1 MLSKEEKRNYYNNT
15 LNYVVNNKTVN
26 VNNIVDGIFNKT
38 LTMFLYNNLPD
49 TLPIEEIEKILQLNG
64 TGFITKID
72 EKIVILQGSYNY
84 EKVDIYNRPYEI
96 NCYLPN
102 KRKYQT
108 FKIDDGVII
117 KNDYLERGLLPIFK
131 KWGYLINES
140 EITLIMANKFKR
152 MIKTFIANDDP
163 TAESV
168 KRYLNKIDNGET
180 SLIIGNILYD
190 SIKVDGETNSN
201 TLHELI
207 EYDNYIK
214 SELYKE
220 IGLYSND
227 NMKKE
232 RLVTSEIET
241 GLNSIYPLVDNML
254 NCRKQAITKVNEK
267 YNTNITVEF
276 TSSWEYRLNLGDNLT
291 NKDIKDDEQMETIPT
306 EDKGKQGENIPPK
319 DEEQEQGGQ

>member
-1 MLSKEEKRNYYNNT
+1 MLSKEEKRGYYDNT
-15 LNYVVNNKTVN
+15 VKYEVTNKTEN
-26 VNNIVDGIFNKT
+26 INNIIDGVLNKT

-49 TLPIEEIEKILQLNG
+49 SLPPGELEKILQLNG
-64 TGFITKID
+64 SGFITMID
-72 EKIVILQGSYNY
+72 DKLVVLHGTYNY
-84 EKVDIYNRPYEI
+84 EKTDIYGRPEEI
-96 NCYLPN
+96 NCYLPDT
-102 KRKYQT
+102 RKY
-108 FKIDDGVII
+108 KSYKLSDGVLI

-140 EITLIMANKFKR
+140 EITLTIANRFKR
-152 MIKTFIANDDP
+152 MVKTFIANDDP

-168 KRYLNKIDNGET
+168 KTYLNKIDSGET
-180 SLIIGNILYD
+180 SVIIGNILWD

-214 SELYKE
+214 SALDKE

-241 GLNSIYPLVDNML
+241 GVNSIYPLVDNML
-254 NCRKQAITKVNEK
+254 NSRKQAITKVNKK
-267 YNTNITVEF
+267 YNTNISVEF
-276 TSSWEYRLNLGDNLT
+276 TSSWDYRPNVGENLT
-291 NKDIKDDEQMETIPT
+291 SDDVPE
-306 EDKGKQGENIPPK
+306 
-319 DEEQEQGGQ
+319 DEEKPNDDWATGTS

>member
-1 MLSKEEKRNYYNNT
+1 MLSKEEKRNYYNNNLSYST
-15 LNYVVNNKTVN
+15 TNKTEN
-26 VNNIVDGIFNKT
+26 VTNIVDGVLNKT
-38 LTMFLYNNLPD
+38 LTMFFYNNLPD
-49 TLPIEEIEKILQLNG
+49 TLPIEEIEKILQLKG
-64 TGFITKID
+64 IGFITMID
-72 EKIVILQGSYNY
+72 EKLVILQGSYNY
-84 EKVDIYNRPYEI
+84 EKVDIYNRACEI
-96 NCYLPN
+96 NCYLPD
-102 KRKYQT
+102 KRKYQS
-108 FKIDDGVII
+108 FNIADGVII

-140 EITLIMANKFKR
+140 EITLIVANRFKR
-152 MIKTFIANDDP
+152 MVKTFIANDDP

-168 KRYLNKIDNGET
+168 KSYLNKIAEGET
-180 SLIIGNILYD
+180 SLIVGNILYD

-254 NCRKQAITKVNEK
+254 NCRKQAINKVNEK

-276 TSSWEYRLNLGDNLT
+276 TSSWEYRLNLGENLT
-291 NKDIKDDEQMETIPT
+291 T
-306 EDKGKQGENIPPK
+306 EDVEDDTENKQEDNNNN
-319 DEEQEQGGQ
+319 E

>member
-1 MLSKEEKRNYYNNT
+1 MLSKEEKRSYYNNNN
-15 LNYVVNNKTVN
+15 LNYSVINKTEN
-26 VNNIVDGIFNKT
+26 VQNIVDNVLNKT
-38 LTMFLYNNLPD
+38 LTMFLYTNLPD

-64 TGFITKID
+64 SGFVTLID
-72 EKIVILQGSYNY
+72 DNLVILKGVYNY
-84 EKVDIYNRPYEI
+84 EKVDIYNRPQEI
-96 NCYLPN
+96 NCYLPD
-102 KRKYQT
+102 KKT
-108 FKIDDGVII
+108 FKMFNITDGVIL

-140 EITLIMANKFKR
+140 EMTLTIANKFKR
-152 MIKTFIANDDP
+152 MVKTFIANDDP

-168 KRYLNKIDNGET
+168 KAYLNKIEAGES
-180 SLIIGNILYD
+180 SLIVGNILWD

-220 IGLYSND
+220 LGLYSND

-241 GLNSIYPLVDNML
+241 GLNSIYPLVDNMF
-254 NCRKQAITKVNEK
+254 NCRKKSLLEINEK
-267 YNTNITVEF
+267 FDTNIDVEF
-276 TSSWEYRLNLGDNLT
+276 TSSWEYRLNLG
-291 NKDIKDDEQMETIPT
+291 
-306 EDKGKQGENIPPK
+306 ENIEEEELEEDIE
-319 DEEQEQGGQ
+319 DE

>member
-1 MLSKEEKRNYYNNT
+1 MLSKDEKRDYYNNT
-15 LNYVVNNKTVN
+15 INYSVTNKTG
-26 VNNIVDGIFNKT
+26 NINTIIDGVLNKT
-38 LTMFLYNNLPD
+38 LTMFLYDNLPD
-49 TLPIEEIEKILQLNG
+49 SLPIEEIEKILQLNG
-64 TGFITKID
+64 TGFITMID
-72 EKIVILQGSYNY
+72 DEMVILKGAYNY

-102 KRKYQT
+102 KRKYEL
-108 FKIDDGVII
+108 FNINDGVII

-140 EITLIMANKFKR
+140 EITLTVANRFKR
-152 MIKTFIANDDP
+152 MVKTFIANDDP

-168 KRYLNKIDNGET
+168 KAYLNKVADGET
-180 SLIIGNILYD
+180 SLIIGNVLWD
-190 SIKVDGETNSN
+190 SIKVDGETSSN

-254 NCRKQAITKVNEK
+254 NCRKQAIEKINEK
-267 YNTNITVEF
+267 YNTDITVEF
-276 TSSWEYRLNLGDNLT
+276 TSSWEYRLNLGENLT
-291 NKDIKDDEQMETIPT
+291 DEDVE
-306 EDKGKQGENIPPK
+306 EDQGVNDNE
-319 DEEQEQGGQ
+319 

>member
-1 MLSKEEKRNYYNNT
+1 MLSKDEKRNFYNNSLT
-15 LNYVVNNKTVN
+15 YSTTNKTEN
-26 VNNIVDGIFNKT
+26 VNNIVDGILNKT
-38 LTMFLYNNLPD
+38 LTMFLYDNLPD
-49 TLPIEEIEKILQLNG
+49 SLPIEEIEKILQLNG
-64 TGFITKID
+64 TGFITMID
-72 EKIVILQGSYNY
+72 DKMVILKGTYNY

-96 NCYLPN
+96 NCYLPD
-102 KRKYQT
+102 KRKYEV
-108 FKIDDGVII
+108 FNISDGVII

-140 EITLIMANKFKR
+140 ETTLTIANRFKR
-152 MIKTFIANDDP
+152 MVKTFIANDDP

-168 KRYLNKIDNGET
+168 KAYLNKVADGET

-254 NCRKQAITKVNEK
+254 NCRKQAIDKINEK

-276 TSSWEYRLNLGDNLT
+276 TSSWEYRLNLGENLT
-291 NKDIKDDEQMETIPT
+291 DEDVE
-306 EDKGKQGENIPPK
+306 
-319 DEEQEQGGQ
+319 EEQVDVEEDQGVNDERVN